1 MRKVL
6 NNSVVLLVFMA
17 MVATAPVG
25 AQIIDDK
32 MMPPVL
38 IMPPPEATGETEA
51 DDIIEDDD
59 IIAPLSIMEVPVLDI
74 VDEDEEEAALKPM
87 LVGSFSLLHKV
98 TAKVQKIELLSS
110 QEYAIGDMSL
120 TMHDCISTPPEE
132 PPETKAFLKFPSLR
146 RGATKRCLPAG
157 CLPPAPALTRWSIRF
172 SIFGRLRAK
181 PEDGMVFTGEIL
193 PPSRDARRYS
203 DPLISLSCRGIFPAN
218 ECHNRQ
224 RGNPH
229 SAKVFQIAEWWFRPH
244 QLQIPPKRG

>member
-17 MVATAPVG
+17 MVAAAPVG

-38 IMPPPEATGETEA
+38 IMPPPEETGENEA

-59 IIAPLSIMEVPVLDI
+59 LIAPLSIMEVPVLDI

-98 TAKVQKIELLSS
+98 TAKVQKIELLSG

-132 PPETKAFLKFPSLR
+132 PPETKAFLEISEFK
-146 RGATKRCLPAG
+146 AG
-157 CLPPAPALTRWSIRF
+157 RDKALFTGWMFASSPGINAMEHPVF
-172 SIFGRLRAK
+172 DIWPLACK
-181 PEDGMVFTGEIL
+181 TEDGMVFTGEIL
-193 PPSRDARRYS
+193 PPVSETQGDIQTR
-203 DPLISLSCRGIFPAN
+203 
-218 ECHNRQ
+218 
-224 RGNPH
+224 
-229 SAKVFQIAEWWFRPH
+229 
-244 QLQIPPKRG
+244 

>member
-17 MVATAPVG
+17 MVAAAPVG

-38 IMPPPEATGETEA
+38 IMPPPDETGETEA

-74 VDEDEEEAALKPM
+74 VDEGEEEAALKPM

-98 TAKVQKIELLSS
+98 TAKVQKIELLSG

-132 PPETKAFLKFPSLR
+132 PPETKAFLEISEFK
-146 RGATKRCLPAG
+146 AG
-157 CLPPAPALTRWSIRF
+157 RDKALFTGWMFASSPGINAMEHPVF
-172 SIFGRLRAK
+172 DIWPLACK
-181 PEDGMVFTGEIL
+181 TEDGMVFTGEIL
-193 PPSRDARRYS
+193 PPVSETQGDIQTR
-203 DPLISLSCRGIFPAN
+203 
-218 ECHNRQ
+218 
-224 RGNPH
+224 
-229 SAKVFQIAEWWFRPH
+229 
-244 QLQIPPKRG
+244 

>member
-98 TAKVQKIELLSS
+98 TAKVQKIELLSG

-132 PPETKAFLKFPSLR
+132 PPETKAFLEISEFK
-146 RGATKRCLPAG
+146 AG
-157 CLPPAPALTRWSIRF
+157 RDKALFTGWMFASSPGINAMEHPVF
-172 SIFGRLRAK
+172 DIWPLACK
-181 PEDGMVFTGEIL
+181 TEDGMVFTGEIL
-193 PPSRDARRYS
+193 PPVSETQGDIQTR
-203 DPLISLSCRGIFPAN
+203 
-218 ECHNRQ
+218 
-224 RGNPH
+224 
-229 SAKVFQIAEWWFRPH
+229 
-244 QLQIPPKRG
+244 

>member
-38 IMPPPEATGETEA
+38 IMPPPDETGETEA

-74 VDEDEEEAALKPM
+74 VDEGEEEAALKPM

-98 TAKVQKIELLSS
+98 TAKVQKIDLLSG

-132 PPETKAFLKFPSLR
+132 PPETKAFLEISEFK
-146 RGATKRCLPAG
+146 AG
-157 CLPPAPALTRWSIRF
+157 RDKALFTGWMFASSPGINAMEHPVF
-172 SIFGRLRAK
+172 DIWPLACK
-181 PEDGMVFTGEIL
+181 TEDGMVFTGEIL
-193 PPSRDARRYS
+193 PPVSETQGDIQTR
-203 DPLISLSCRGIFPAN
+203 
-218 ECHNRQ
+218 
-224 RGNPH
+224 
-229 SAKVFQIAEWWFRPH
+229 
-244 QLQIPPKRG
+244 

>member
-38 IMPPPEATGETEA
+38 IMPPPEETGETEA

-98 TAKVQKIELLSS
+98 TAKVQKIDLLSG

-132 PPETKAFLKFPSLR
+132 PPETKAFLEISEFK
-146 RGATKRCLPAG
+146 AG
-157 CLPPAPALTRWSIRF
+157 RDKALFTGWMFASSPGINAMEHPVF
-172 SIFGRLRAK
+172 DIWPLACK
-181 PEDGMVFTGEIL
+181 TEDGMVFTGEIL
-193 PPSRDARRYS
+193 PPVSETQGDIQTR
-203 DPLISLSCRGIFPAN
+203 
-218 ECHNRQ
+218 
-224 RGNPH
+224 
-229 SAKVFQIAEWWFRPH
+229 
-244 QLQIPPKRG
+244 

>member
-17 MVATAPVG
+17 IVATSPVG

-38 IMPPPEATGETEA
+38 VMPPPEETGETEA

-74 VDEDEEEAALKPM
+74 ADEDEEEAALKPM

-98 TAKVQKIELLSS
+98 TAKVQKIDLLSG

-132 PPETKAFLKFPSLR
+132 PPETKAFLEISEFK
-146 RGATKRCLPAG
+146 AG
-157 CLPPAPALTRWSIRF
+157 RDKALFTGWMFASSPGINAMEHPVF
-172 SIFGRLRAK
+172 DIWPLACK
-181 PEDGMVFTGEIL
+181 TEDGMVFTGEIL
-193 PPSRDARRYS
+193 PPVSETQGDIQTR
-203 DPLISLSCRGIFPAN
+203 
-218 ECHNRQ
+218 
-224 RGNPH
+224 
-229 SAKVFQIAEWWFRPH
+229 
-244 QLQIPPKRG
+244 

>member
-38 IMPPPEATGETEA
+38 IMPPPEETGETEA

-98 TAKVQKIELLSS
+98 TAKVQKIELLSG

-132 PPETKAFLKFPSLR
+132 PPETKAFLEISEFK
-146 RGATKRCLPAG
+146 AG
-157 CLPPAPALTRWSIRF
+157 RDKALFTGWMFASSPGINAMEHPVF
-172 SIFGRLRAK
+172 DIWPLACK
-181 PEDGMVFTGEIL
+181 TEDGMVFTGEIL
-193 PPSRDARRYS
+193 PPVSETQGDIQTR
-203 DPLISLSCRGIFPAN
+203 
-218 ECHNRQ
+218 
-224 RGNPH
+224 
-229 SAKVFQIAEWWFRPH
+229 
-244 QLQIPPKRG
+244 

>member
-1 MRKVL
+1 ML

-38 IMPPPEATGETEA
+38 IMPPPDETGETEA

-74 VDEDEEEAALKPM
+74 VDEGEEEAALKPM

-98 TAKVQKIELLSS
+98 TAKVQKIDLLSG

-132 PPETKAFLKFPSLR
+132 PPETKAFLEISEFK
-146 RGATKRCLPAG
+146 AG
-157 CLPPAPALTRWSIRF
+157 RDKALFTGWMFASSPGINAMEHPVF
-172 SIFGRLRAK
+172 DIWPLACK
-181 PEDGMVFTGEIL
+181 TEDGMVFTGEIL
-193 PPSRDARRYS
+193 PPVSEAQGDIQTR
-203 DPLISLSCRGIFPAN
+203 
-218 ECHNRQ
+218 
-224 RGNPH
+224 
-229 SAKVFQIAEWWFRPH
+229 
-244 QLQIPPKRG
+244 

>member
-6 NNSVVLLVFMA
+6 NNSVVLLVFIA

-38 IMPPPEATGETEA
+38 IMPPPEETGETEA

-98 TAKVQKIELLSS
+98 TAKVQKIELLSG

-132 PPETKAFLKFPSLR
+132 PPETKAFLEISEFK
-146 RGATKRCLPAG
+146 AG
-157 CLPPAPALTRWSIRF
+157 RDKALFTGWMFASSPGINAMEHPVF
-172 SIFGRLRAK
+172 DIWPLACK
-181 PEDGMVFTGEIL
+181 TEDGMVFTGEIL
-193 PPSRDARRYS
+193 PPVSETQGDIQTR
-203 DPLISLSCRGIFPAN
+203 
-218 ECHNRQ
+218 
-224 RGNPH
+224 
-229 SAKVFQIAEWWFRPH
+229 
-244 QLQIPPKRG
+244 